1 MKLTSL
7 ALFASFA
14 LAGYVEAQTTPQE
27 QAPAP
32 AESTPHKSHTHP
44 LSGACRQEV
53 SKVCGTA
60 HGSELMG
67 CVKGN
72 LDTNKF
78 SAACQSQ
85 LKEHLKPQTKPA
97 S

>member
-32 AESTPHKSHTHP
+32 HRSHQHP

-53 SKVCGTA
+53 SKVCGSA
-60 HGSELMG
+60 HGDELMG

-85 LKEHLKPQTKPA
+85 LKEHLKQQTKPP